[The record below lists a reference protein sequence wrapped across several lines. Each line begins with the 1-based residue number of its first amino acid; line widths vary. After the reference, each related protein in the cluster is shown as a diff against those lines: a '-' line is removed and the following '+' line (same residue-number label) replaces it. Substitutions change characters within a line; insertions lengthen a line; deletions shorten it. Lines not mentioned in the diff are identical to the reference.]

1 MRLSHW
7 IKGLLLLGYFSP
19 FAQAAVYLCETDTGQ
34 LSSQFQACPSKPA
47 APDHSAAYAALDEP
61 QLAWYQAQI
70 ECIDALLYEGMH
82 RVGDPERERLIT
94 LRLRDRPL
102 PPYREEQF
110 EAVLAQRANNP
121 GYDQDAYFA
130 CYQQL
135 SEHPEAETGSS
146 VTLRHRLRLDALR
159 NPQGKP
165 ADFMDWTYS
174 RESES
179 MTLIASDATQ
189 AFFSSGSSTS
199 AFLHAVDLRS
209 GQAQWTFASPGGLG
223 SLVLGGGRV
232 YLAEDAGHIQVL
244 DQASGKALARFERP
258 GTASDLK
265 LVGDLLILIEDYA
278 QLVALDRQSGAER
291 WRVALDS
298 YSSESLQNL
307 QQRLYLMDDDNRLHA
322 YASASGEALWQRPMG
337 EGGRLLAG
345 AQLYYLDSYACQVL
359 ALATDSGTPL
369 WTYGF
374 GESDS
379 PYLDPDGQTLY
390 LMDGESNRLKAVDLR
405 THQTQWN
412 TAFPTTFA
420 LGGLDVAGQTLFL
433 SGYEGELLLLD
444 RRDGRLE
451 DSLHTEQPSPA
462 TFLRND
468 RYALLGGT
476 SSLLLFEL

>member
-7 IKGLLLLGYFSP
+7 IKGLLLLGCFSP
-19 FAQAAVYLCETDTGQ
+19 LTQAAVYLCESDAGQ
-34 LSSQFQACPSKPA
+34 LSSQLQACPAKPA
-47 APDHSAAYAALDEP
+47 PPDHSAAYAALDEA
-61 QLAWYQAQI
+61 QLAWYQAQT
-70 ECIDALLYEGMH
+70 ECIDSLFYDGMH
-82 RVGDPERERLIT
+82 QVGDPERERLVS
-94 LRLRDRPL
+94 LRLQGTAL

-110 EAVLAQRANNP
+110 EAALAQRAKP
-121 GYDQDAYFA
+121 PAYDQDAYFA

-135 SEHPEAETGSS
+135 SEHPEPSTRSN

-165 ADFMDWTYS
+165 ADFMGWTYS

-179 MTLIASDATQ
+179 MTLIASDAAQ
-189 AFFSSGSSTS
+189 AFFSSGGST
-199 AFLHAVDLRS
+199 FLHAVDLHS
-209 GQAQWTFASPGGLG
+209 GQAQWTFASPGGLSG
-223 SLVLGGGRV
+223 LVLGGGRV

-244 DQASGKALARFERP
+244 DQASGQALARFERP

-298 YSSESLQNL
+298 YSSESLQSL
-307 QQRLYLMDDDNRLHA
+307 QQRLYLMDDSNRLHA
-322 YASASGEALWQRPMG
+322 YASASGKALWQRPMG

-345 AQLYYLDSYACQVL
+345 AQLYYLDHYAYQVQ
-359 ALATDSGTPL
+359 ALATDSGAPL
-369 WTYGF
+369 WTYAF
-374 GESDS
+374 GENDS
-379 PYLDPDGQTLY
+379 PYLDPDAQMLY
-390 LMDGESNRLKAVDLR
+390 LAMGESNRLKAVDLHTR
-405 THQTQWN
+405 QTQWN
-412 TAFPTTFA
+412 SALPTTFT

-451 DSLHTEQPSPA
+451 DSLHSEQPSPA
-462 TFLRND
+462 TFLRTD
-468 RYALLGGT
+468 RYALLGGA